1 MSRTMTAVRSNASRL
16 DAGWPALITSV
27 CVLSLGSTVAKK
39 AGTPGIT
46 LACVRSLMACLAWQI
61 ILAFRGKHITWNG
74 LKTAA
79 LPGAMFGMNIA
90 CFFTAVQH
98 TRVANVEFLGA
109 LGPLVIVPASALFY
123 RERIP
128 WRALVWGAPAIGGVA
143 LVALMSEKNQGESNV
158 FGVAMAIGSIFT
170 WATYLLLS
178 KKYRPRIDIGEFMA
192 CTSLSAGIVVLPWSI
207 SQGFVTA
214 IPAHGWPWLLLL
226 TLSNGVI
233 AHTLILV
240 AQKHLALGTISTM
253 QVSQPAL
260 AAGAAWLLLGESVR
274 PVQFVGMGV
283 VIASLVLYSLTVQRA
298 AFPWQANRR

>member
-1 MSRTMTAVRSNASRL
+1 MTNALTAVRGHARRL

-27 CVLSLGSTVAKK
+27 VVLSLGSTVAKK
-39 AGTPGIT
+39 TGTPGIT
-46 LACVRSLMACLAWQI
+46 LACVRSLIACAAWQL
-61 ILAFRGKHITWNG
+61 ILAFRGKHITWAG
-74 LKTAA
+74 MKVAA
-79 LPGAMFGMNIA
+79 LPGAMFGLNIA

-128 WRALVWGAPAIGGVA
+128 WRALVWAGPAIGGVA
-143 LVALMSEKNQGESNV
+143 IVALLSERNQGESNV
-158 FGVAMAIGSIFT
+158 FGVVMAIGSIFT
-170 WATYLLLS
+170 WASYLLLS
-178 KKYRPRIDIGEFMA
+178 KRFRPRMDIGEFMA

-207 SQGFVTA
+207 TQGFVTA
-214 IPAHGWPWLLLL
+214 VPAHGWLWLLLL

-260 AAGAAWLLLGESVR
+260 AAAAAWLLLGESVR
-274 PVQFVGMGV
+274 PVQFIGMGV
-283 VIASLVLYSLTVQRA
+283 VIGSLVLYSLTVQRA
-298 AFPWQANRR
+298 AFPWERSRR